1 MNWNQLQYVI
11 TVAEEKN
18 ITKAAKKLF
27 ISQPSLSLS
36 IQSLERETGVALFE
50 RTNDGLCLTYAGSL
64 FYEWAAHTLRSQNQ
78 LHSKLNDISNE
89 KRHLIRIGLS
99 AHRTRIM
106 LPCIL
111 EQFYSEYP
119 QCEIHIAEK
128 PTYILKCLLEERQ
141 IDFMIDVPHPDN
153 VNYKSE
159 LLTEER
165 IVLAVPKSFCNDAV
179 FKNNGLASVS
189 LSDLEAYP
197 FIMLSPD
204 QVLGSMSRKMCES
217 ASFSPDIRLICE
229 NVETALAMVSRR
241 LGITFVP
248 EILVKQQNLYTEVSY
263 FAIRQFHEGRK
274 LCLVY
279 HQNSYQPAPLLR
291 LIELF
296 RENIARI
303 YMA

>member
-1 MNWNQLQYVI
+1 M
-11 TVAEEKN
+11 
-18 ITKAAKKLF
+18 F
-27 ISQPSLSLS
+27 
-36 IQSLERETGVALFE
+36 
-50 RTNDGLCLTYAGSL
+50 
-64 FYEWAAHTLRSQNQ
+64 WAAHTLRSQNQ

-119 QCEIHIAEK
+119 NCEIHVTEK
-128 PTYILKCLLEERQ
+128 PTYILKRLLEERE

-165 IVLAVPKSFCNDAV
+165 IVLAVPKSFCNDAI
-179 FKNNGLASVS
+179 FKKSGHASIS

-197 FIMLSPD
+197 FVMLSPY

-217 ASFSPDIRLICE
+217 ASFHPDIRLICE
-229 NVETALAMVSRR
+229 NVETALTMANRQF
-241 LGITFVP
+241 GITFVP
-248 EILVKQQNLYTEVSY
+248 EILVKQPNSYTKVSY
-263 FAIRQFHEGRK
+263 FAIREFHEGRK

-291 LIELF
+291 LLALF
-296 RENIARI
+296 RENIAKI
-303 YMA
+303 YSN